1 MKLMSDINVHLEN
14 KKESRIF
21 FAFIWIMYSLVY
33 TTKSCFSAA
42 LVFIK
47 QEGVLSL
54 TQISFIMAMFYTVY
68 APLQVVGG
76 IFADKYSPE
85 RMITVSLI
93 GSAAANAIIFFNQN
107 YWVML
112 ITWTLNAVVQFALWP
127 SVFKILSSQLVRSD
141 RPNMVFFISFSGAF
155 GSVVASLVAALVG
168 ENWRYNFAISAAILA
183 ILAITLQFFCRHLD
197 PFLKKDRPDSE
208 RASEKARLPEDGL
221 STFKLFLVSGFFL
234 LIAAIFLRTIVEN
247 STKTFAA
254 TMLVDM
260 YPTISGE
267 IGSLLNA
274 VVLVG
279 SIAGMILVKKVLY
292 PRIIKNEVVGF
303 LMMLL
308 IALPFSLILCRI
320 GDERIP
326 AWVMV
331 FSLTAV
337 ALLLTST
344 HLLNQ
349 FFNMNFV
356 KFGKNGTAS
365 GVMNAASSAALAL
378 QYWILGPVGE
388 AFGWRV
394 VCAIFAIISICA
406 ILFVVLA
413 LRPTGIFRKHVND
426 EN

>member
-141 RPNMVFFISFSGAF
+141 RPNMVFFISFSGAS
-155 GSVVASLVAALVG
+155 GAIIASLVAALVG

-183 ILAITLQFFCRHLD
+183 ILAITLQFFCHRLD
-197 PFLKKDRPDSE
+197 PILKKDRPDSE
-208 RASEKARLPEDGL
+208 RASAEECLPEDGL

>member
-14 KKESRIF
+14 RKESRIF
-21 FAFIWIMYSLVY
+21 FAFLWIMYSLVY

-141 RPNMVFFISFSGAF
+141 RPNMVFFISFSGAS
-155 GSVVASLVAALVG
+155 GAVIASLVAALVG
-168 ENWRYNFAISAAILA
+168 KNWRYNFAISAAILA
-183 ILAITLQFFCRHLD
+183 ILAITLQFFCHRLD
-197 PFLKKDRPDSE
+197 PILKKDRPDSE
-208 RASEKARLPEDGL
+208 RASAEERLPEDGL

-247 STKTFAA
+247 STKSFAA

-356 KFGKNGTAS
+356 KFGKSGTAS

>member
-14 KKESRIF
+14 RKESRIF

-47 QEGVLSL
+47 QEGVLTL
-54 TQISFIMAMFYTVY
+54 TEVSFILAMFYTVY

-76 IFADKYSPE
+76 IVADKYSPE
-85 RMITVSLI
+85 RMITVGLI
-93 GSAAANAIIFFNQN
+93 GSAAANAIIFFNQS

-141 RPNMVFFISFSGAF
+141 RPNMIFFISFSGAF
-155 GSVVASLVAALVG
+155 GSVIASLVAALVG
-168 ENWRYNFAISAAILA
+168 ENWRYNFAISAAILTV
-183 ILAITLQFFCRHLD
+183 LAIVLQFFCNRLD
-197 PFLKKDRPDSE
+197 PLLKKDRPDSE
-208 RASEKARLPEDGL
+208 RASERERLPEDGL
-221 STFKLFLVSGFFL
+221 STFRLFLVSGFFL
-234 LIAAIFLRTIVEN
+234 FVAAVFLRTIVEN
-247 STKTFAA
+247 STKSFAA

-260 YPTISGE
+260 YPNISGE

-274 VVLVG
+274 IVLVG
-279 SIAGMILVKKVLY
+279 GIAGTVLVKKVLF
-292 PRIIKNEVVGF
+292 PRIIKNEIVGF
-303 LMMLL
+303 LIMLL

-326 AWVMV
+326 VWVMV

-337 ALLLTST
+337 TLLLTAT

-349 FFNMNFV
+349 FFNMKFV

-365 GVMNAASSAALAL
+365 GIMNAASSAAFAL

-388 AFGWRV
+388 VFGWRV
-394 VCAIFAIISICA
+394 VCMIFAIISVSA

-426 EN
+426 KN

>member
-14 KKESRIF
+14 RKESRIF

-47 QEGVLSL
+47 QEGVLTL

-141 RPNMVFFISFSGAF
+141 RPNMVFFISFSGAS
-155 GSVVASLVAALVG
+155 GAVIASLVAALVG

-183 ILAITLQFFCRHLD
+183 ILAITLQFFCHRLD
-197 PFLKKDRPDSE
+197 PILKKDRPDSE

-247 STKTFAA
+247 STKSFAA

-356 KFGKNGTAS
+356 KFGKSGTAS

>member
-14 KKESRIF
+14 RKESRIF

-47 QEGVLSL
+47 QEGVLTL

-155 GSVVASLVAALVG
+155 GSVVASLVAALIG
-168 ENWRYNFAISAAILA
+168 ENWRYNFAISAAILTV
-183 ILAITLQFFCRHLD
+183 LAIALQFFCRHLD

-208 RASEKARLPEDGL
+208 RASAKERLPEDGL

>member
-141 RPNMVFFISFSGAF
+141 RPNMVFFISFSGAS
-155 GSVVASLVAALVG
+155 GAIIASLVAALVG

-183 ILAITLQFFCRHLD
+183 ILAITLQFFCHRLD
-197 PFLKKDRPDSE
+197 PILKKDRPDSE
-208 RASEKARLPEDGL
+208 RASAGERLPEDGL

>member
-1 MKLMSDINVHLEN
+1 MSDINVHLEN
-14 KKESRIF
+14 RKESRIF

-141 RPNMVFFISFSGAF
+141 RPNMVFFISFSGAS
-155 GSVVASLVAALVG
+155 GAIIASLVAALVG

-183 ILAITLQFFCRHLD
+183 ILAITLQFFCHRLD
-197 PFLKKDRPDSE
+197 PILKKDRPDTE
-208 RASEKARLPEDGL
+208 RASAEERLPEDGL

>member
-14 KKESRIF
+14 RKESRIF

-141 RPNMVFFISFSGAF
+141 RPNMVFFISFSGAS
-155 GSVVASLVAALVG
+155 GAIIASLVAALVG

-183 ILAITLQFFCRHLD
+183 ILAITLQFFCHRLD
-197 PFLKKDRPDSE
+197 PILKKDRPDTE
-208 RASEKARLPEDGL
+208 RASAEERLPEDGL

-394 VCAIFAIISICA
+394 VCAIFAIISVCA